1 MFLDNKRIAG
11 IVKYAFTK
19 HEALN
24 QADFTAL
31 NVESLKGTLSYFSQ
45 LHSKGEISDQAFE
58 ALVRYACAIFIENE
72 VEERVQEALEHKL
85 TQFWNL
91 KLSPALE
98 EYISERGATVYRANI
113 SQLLKSQ

>member
-1 MFLDNKRIAG
+1 MFLENKRIAG
-11 IVKYAFTK
+11 IAKYAFSK

-24 QADFTAL
+24 QANFTAL
-31 NVESLKGTLSYFSQ
+31 NVESLKGTLSYFS
-45 LHSKGEISDQAFE
+45 HSYSKGEISDKAFE

-85 TQFWNL
+85 TQFWNS

-98 EYISERGATVYRANI
+98 EYISDREATVYKANL
-113 SQLLKSQ
+113 SRLLRSR